1 MHQTCF
7 DTTIRGL
14 LAFGAVLA
22 VLGVAGGFIRA
33 TRPVDRHMKVVV
45 HLVLPP
51 AAAAS
56 L

>member
-1 MHQTCF
+1 MRHTQIASGMH
-7 DTTIRGL
+7 GL

-22 VLGVAGGFIRA
+22 VLGLAGGFIRA
-33 TRPVDRHMKVVV
+33 TRPVDRHLKVVV

-51 AAAAS
+51 AVAAS